1 VTKHDSYG
9 TPAGVNG
16 EHPFADQALVF
27 RQTAEERNRGS
38 GGLGGWVTAF
48 ANLFLG
54 SRERNSSDTER

>member
-38 GGLGGWVTAF
+38 GGLGGWLTAF

>member
-9 TPAGVNG
+9 APAGANG

-38 GGLGGWVTAF
+38 AGLGGWLTAF

-54 SRERNSSDTER
+54 SRERNPADTER

>member
-1 VTKHDSYG
+1 VTKHDNYG

-16 EHPFADQALVF
+16 DHPFADQALEF

-38 GGLGGWVTAF
+38 GGLGGWLTAF

-54 SRERNSSDTER
+54 SRERTPSDSER

>member
-1 VTKHDSYG
+1 MTKHDNYG

-38 GGLGGWVTAF
+38 GGLGGWLTAF

-54 SRERNSSDTER
+54 SRERTPSDSER